1 MCIFHDMGEAFT
13 GDIPVFNKTE
23 DHEKIESEKLYSW
36 IDSLPCPYNK
46 NLQIYLWKWTSKKL
60 LKLKFIKL

>member
-1 MCIFHDMGEAFT
+1 MGEAFT
-13 GDIPVFNKTE
+13 GNIPVFNKTE
-23 DHEKIESEKLYSW
+23 DHEKIESEKLYSC
-36 IDSLPCPYNK
+36 IDSLPCTYNK

>member
-23 DHEKIESEKLYSW
+23 DHEKIEIEKLYS
-36 IDSLPCPYNK
+36 
-46 NLQIYLWKWTSKKL
+46 
-60 LKLKFIKL
+60 

>member
-1 MCIFHDMGEAFT
+1 MIISKVVQMRIFHDMGEVFT

-36 IDSLPCPYNK
+36 ISSLP
-46 NLQIYLWKWTSKKL
+46 
-60 LKLKFIKL
+60 